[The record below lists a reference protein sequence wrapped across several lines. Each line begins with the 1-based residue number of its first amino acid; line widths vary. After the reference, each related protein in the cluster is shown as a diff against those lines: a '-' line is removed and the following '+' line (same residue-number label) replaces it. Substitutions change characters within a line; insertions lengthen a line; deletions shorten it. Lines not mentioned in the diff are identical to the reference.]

1 MNIAHIEESSFIY
14 GPGRRFVIWVQGCS
28 IHCKGC
34 WNKEMWSFKTKNEI
48 PVSELIEKISLESDT
63 IEGITLLGGE
73 PLDQFGEVQQLLLQC
88 RKLSL
93 STMVFT
99 GYEMEEIFRKKMNLI
114 TDLCDILITGRYDEK
129 RRTLNHQWIGSTNQQ
144 IHFLTA
150 RYIDFETVNSN
161 YVEISIDEF
170 GKTEI
175 LGFPDAQLLEGNVI
189 DCRRDD

>member
-1 MNIAHIEESSFIY
+1 
-14 GPGRRFVIWVQGCS
+14 
-28 IHCKGC
+28 
-34 WNKEMWSFKTKNEI
+34 MWSFKIKNEI
-48 PVSELIEKISLESDT
+48 SVSELIGKILNEADT

-99 GYEMEEIFRKKMNLI
+99 GYEMAEVLSNGMASILEHS
-114 TDLCDILITGRYDEK
+114 DILITGRYDETK
-129 RRTLNHQWIGSTNQQ
+129 RTMNHQWIGSANQE
-144 IHFLTA
+144 IHFLTEQ
-150 RYIDFETVNSN
+150 YKNFEMANSN

-175 LGFPDAQLLEGNVI
+175 LGFPDDQLLKGM
-189 DCRRDD
+189 